1 MNQIIDFIMPLR
13 NAYYQL
19 NTHPIIPVNPTG
31 TNDDTF
37 GVLTIDLNEVSITTR
52 PVFIL
57 FTVDTTGSMGEY
69 ATGSTTKIHYATQTL
84 KSIIKYLSTQEA
96 DIYIQINTFNTE
108 VYELIPHKKVT
119 PQSIEQ
125 MLTLLRTIDADGTT
139 NIEAALKSARKS
151 MNEYA
156 EMNPTHSCVH
166 IFMTDGEP
174 TDGATTTT
182 ELINC
187 ISNDYLS
194 INIGFGIDHNA
205 KLLCEISNL
214 QNSEYHFID
223 NIEKSHIVYGESL
236 HKVLYPC
243 LHNVNILIEN
253 GFVYNWLTNEWISS
267 IHENTLIGDMSKSY
281 HIKTNT
287 PDSITAVVTGY
298 YDNENNTD
306 KLYLEEQVNRLPELW
321 DNDGNIIHD
330 NTIIKYAFRHCVLEV
345 LHVATHTDIHSGNN
359 VIDIIK
365 TRIRDLF
372 RIIRTYTEENNL
384 SNDKMI
390 KQLIND
396 LYLAYWN
403 IGNMEGE
410 IYILG
415 RHCSQ
420 GCQQAYTPGNQ
431 LINRN
436 IDDFDIPPRPVLRRH
451 NYFNSP
457 RIWDS
462 NSSNIFGLTEQL
474 EIDPLS
480 SISYDDMDNEHSCYS
495 TPAIRNT
502 TSSIL
507 MPDGDED

>member
-1 MNQIIDFIMPLR
+1 MEQNTVFSMPLR

-31 TNDDTF
+31 TDDDTF
-37 GVLTIDLNEVSITTR
+37 GVLTLDLNEVSITSR

-57 FTVDTTGSMGEY
+57 FTVDTTGSMGEC
-69 ATGSTTKIHYATQTL
+69 ATGSTTKIRYATQTL
-84 KSIIKYLSTQEA
+84 KNIVKYLSTQEA
-96 DIYIQINTFNTE
+96 DIYIQVNTFNTE
-108 VYELIPHKKVT
+108 VHELIPHMKVT
-119 PQSIEQ
+119 PQTVEQ

-139 NIEAALKSARKS
+139 NIEAALKSAS
-151 MNEYA
+151 MCINEYA

-174 TDGATTTT
+174 TYGATTSTD
-182 ELINC
+182 LINC
-187 ISNDYLS
+187 ISDNYLS

-243 LHNVNILIEN
+243 LHNVNIHIEN
-253 GFVYNWLTNEWISS
+253 GFIYNWLTNEWTTS
-267 IHENTLIGDMSKSY
+267 IYENTLIGDMNKSY
-281 HIKTNT
+281 HIKTTT
-287 PDSITAVVTGY
+287 PDSISGTVTGY
-298 YDNENNTD
+298 YDNEDNTNMQ
-306 KLYLEEQVNRLPELW
+306 YMEEEVNRLPELLD
-321 DNDGNIIHD
+321 DNGNIIHD
-330 NTIIKYAFRHCVLEV
+330 NTIINYAFRQCVLEV
-345 LHVATHTDIHSGNN
+345 LFVATHTDNN
-359 VIDIIK
+359 ANNEVINIIK

-372 RIIRTYTEENNL
+372 RIIRTYTQDNDR

-390 KQLIND
+390 KQLMND

-403 IGNMEGE
+403 IGKMEGE

-420 GCQQAYTPGNQ
+420 GNQQAYTPGNQ
-431 LINRN
+431 IVNNN
-436 IDDFDIPPRPVLRRH
+436 IGDDIDIPPRPILRRS
-451 NYFNSP
+451 NCFNSH
-457 RIWDS
+457 RLWDS
-462 NSSNIFGLTEQL
+462 SSSNIFGLTEQL
-474 EIDPLS
+474 DVDQMPS
-480 SISYDDMDNEHSCYS
+480 SLYDGNHDNEHSCYS
-495 TPAIRNT
+495 TPSIRIT

-507 MPDGDED
+507 MPDDD

>member
-1 MNQIIDFIMPLR
+1 MNQNIDFMMPLR

-19 NTHPIIPVNPTG
+19 NTHPVIPVNPTG
-31 TNDDTF
+31 TDDDTF
-37 GVLTIDLNEVSITTR
+37 GVLTLDLNEVRITPR

-69 ATGSTTKIHYATQTL
+69 ATGSTTKMQYATQTL
-84 KSIIKYLSTQEA
+84 KSIVKYLSTQET

-108 VYELIPHKKVT
+108 VHELIPHTKVT
-119 PQSIEQ
+119 PQTVEQ
-125 MLTLLRTIDADGTT
+125 MLASLRTIDADGTT
-139 NIEAALKSARKS
+139 NIEVALKSAS
-151 MNEYA
+151 ASINEYA

-174 TDGATTTT
+174 NNGATTPT

-187 ISNDYLS
+187 ITDDYLS

-223 NIEKSHIVYGESL
+223 NVEKSHIVYGESL

-243 LHNVNILIEN
+243 LQNVNIHVEN
-253 GFVYNWLTNEWISS
+253 GFIYNWLTNEWTTS
-267 IHENTLIGDMSKSY
+267 IHENTLIGDMNKSY

-287 PDSITAVVTGY
+287 PNSISASVTGY
-298 YDNENNTD
+298 YDNEDNTD
-306 KLYLEEQVNRLPELW
+306 MLYMETEVDRLPELLD
-321 DNDGNIIHD
+321 DNGNIIHD
-330 NTIIKYAFRHCVLEV
+330 NTIINYAFRHCVLEV
-345 LHVATHTDIHSGNN
+345 LFVATHTDKHANTQ

-372 RIIRTYTEENNL
+372 RIIRTYTEENGL

-390 KQLIND
+390 KQLMND

-410 IYILG
+410 IYVLG
-415 RHCSQ
+415 RYCSQ
-420 GCQQAYTPGNQ
+420 GNQQAYTPGNQ
-431 LINRN
+431 IVHGN
-436 IDDFDIPPRPVLRRH
+436 IGDDIDIPPRPVLRRSNH
-451 NYFNSP
+451 PSSP
-457 RIWDS
+457 RLWDS
-462 NSSNIFGLTEQL
+462 SSSNIFGLTDQL
-474 EIDPLS
+474 DIDILS
-480 SISYDDMDNEHSCYS
+480 DTSHDNMDNEHSCYS

-507 MPDGDED
+507 MLDED